1 MAQSTEQAPAKSP
14 ARRGTAPLNSPPAE
28 SSPKLAKK
36 GANQR
41 PSTRGT
47 IMLAVAF
54 SLPALLFLDPP
65 PSWQTLLALAIY
77 SGLIIFIWFQD
88 RKRLTGLME
97 RLMDTLEIIHQ
108 PAKLPP
114 SLTTP
119 HASLA
124 DAVTDLNVHLKNLHQ
139 RFRSTAHKAHLDGQ
153 KEIAVAIQADLQPT
167 RVPDVPGLHVAM
179 WQNKAPGIGGDFF
192 DFVVK
197 PEAHTGEPPSEFA
210 FALADVKGKAIK
222 AALLLALTRSTIR
235 NKIKY
240 FSSPGRIVTR
250 VNDDLSRDMSVA
262 DVFVSLFLAVY
273 KPAERTLHY
282 ANADFPP
289 PILRRAD
296 GSVFQ
301 LKTED
306 FILGTIQG
314 QEYEERMLQLA
325 PGDVI
330 VAYSNG
336 VQDARNPQKDKLGFD
351 RLVEIIRSNGDLP
364 ADNLLEFLKNLLADW
379 HQGQE
384 TLEDE
389 TIIVL
394 RAV

>member
-1 MAQSTEQAPAKSP
+1 MAQSTEQAPAK
-14 ARRGTAPLNSPPAE
+14 AAAKRGTAPLAPPGPEA
-28 SSPKLAKK
+28 PPK
-36 GANQR
+36 GARKGSSQR

-47 IMLAVAF
+47 ILLAIAF

-77 SGLIIFIWFQD
+77 SGLIVFIWFQD
-88 RKRLTGLME
+88 RQRLTDLMGK
-97 RLMDTLEIIHQ
+97 LMDTLEIAHV

-114 SLTTP
+114 SLIAP
-119 HASLA
+119 HVSLS
-124 DAVTDLNVHLKNLHQ
+124 DAVTELNVHLKNLHQ
-139 RFRSTAHKAHLDGQ
+139 RFRSTAYKAHLEGQ
-153 KEIAVAIQADLQPT
+153 KELATAIQTDLQPAKP
-167 RVPDVPGLHVAM
+167 PDVPGLHIAM
-179 WQNKAPGIGGDFF
+179 WQFKAPGIGGDFY

-197 PEAHTGEPPSEFA
+197 PEPHTGEPPNEFV

-240 FSSPGRIVTR
+240 FSSPGRILTR
-250 VNDDLSRDMSVA
+250 VNDDLSRDMSVS
-262 DVFVSLFLAVY
+262 DVFVSLFLAIY
-273 KPAERTLHY
+273 KPVDRTLHY

-306 FILGTIQG
+306 FILGTVQG

-325 PGDVI
+325 QGDVI

-336 VQDARNPQKDKLGFD
+336 VQDARNPQKEKLGFE

-389 TIIVL
+389 TVIVL

>member
-1 MAQSTEQAPAKSP
+1 MAQSTEQAPAKTP
-14 ARRGTAPLNSPPAE
+14 ARRGTAPLAPPPAE
-28 SSPKLAKK
+28 GSPRVPRK
-36 GANQR
+36 GGNQR

-47 IMLAVAF
+47 LLLAVAF

-77 SGLIIFIWFQD
+77 SGLIVFIWYKD
-88 RKRLTGLME
+88 RKRLTELMA
-97 RLMDTLEIIHQ
+97 RLMDALEIVHV

-139 RFRSTAHKAHLDGQ
+139 RFRSTAHKAHLEGQ
-153 KEIAVAIQADLQPT
+153 KEIAVAIQTDLQPT
-167 RVPDVPGLHVAM
+167 RAPEVPGLHIAV
-179 WQNKAPGIGGDFF
+179 WQNKAPGIGGDFY

-197 PEAHTGEPPSEFA
+197 PEAHTGEPPSEFV

-250 VNDDLSRDMSVA
+250 VNDDLSRDMSVS
-262 DVFVSLFLAVY
+262 DIFVSLFLGVY
-273 KPAERTLHY
+273 KVAERTLYY

-306 FILGTIQG
+306 FILGTVQG
-314 QEYEERMLQLA
+314 HEYEERMLQLA

-336 VQDARNPQKDKLGFD
+336 VQDARNPQKEKLGFE

-364 ADNLLEFLKNLLADW
+364 ADDLLEFLEKLLADW

-384 TLEDE
+384 SLEDE
-389 TIIVL
+389 TLIVL